1 MHPTRRELFRMGL
14 GSSALL
20 ACGSTVPMFLGSLG
34 CRPGW
39 RWSGRGRR
47 GVFWSWSSLTA
58 ATMG

>member
-34 CRPGW
+34 FRPGW
-39 RWSGRGRR
+39 RWSGRVEGADSGR
-47 GVFWSWSSLTA
+47 GPA
-58 ATMG
+58 